1 MRILGRLAR
10 CPVAPRSK
18 IFASAE
24 GEAKTS
30 AEKHCSASIRD
41 FSRYCIAVELS
52 IHLLYNPPVLSDSK
66 MRRKVIFFVVVG
78 LLFCSLATL
87 ETTEFLK
94 LADDT
99 SNDFSLL
106 NVEANTSS
114 AVVRQSRESQPK
126 AVPAPQP
133 IHSSQP
139 KLHPDVSYS
148 SNAPTDILHVLCVIR
163 T

>member
-1 MRILGRLAR
+1 MRALSWCERIRHPSSLNFPALALLCRLVSRVVISAR
-10 CPVAPRSK
+10 
-18 IFASAE
+18 F
-24 GEAKTS
+24 
-30 AEKHCSASIRD
+30 
-41 FSRYCIAVELS
+41 CIAVELNLL
-52 IHLLYNPPVLSDSK
+52 LLYNPSVLSDSK

-106 NVEANTSS
+106 NVETNTSS
-114 AVVRQSRESQPK
+114 VIVRQSQEAQAK
-126 AVPAPQP
+126 AVPVRAP
-133 IHSSQP
+133 IRSRQP
-139 KLHPDVSYS
+139 KLLPTIFDA
-148 SNAPTDILHVLCVIR
+148 SNASNDHLHVLCVMR